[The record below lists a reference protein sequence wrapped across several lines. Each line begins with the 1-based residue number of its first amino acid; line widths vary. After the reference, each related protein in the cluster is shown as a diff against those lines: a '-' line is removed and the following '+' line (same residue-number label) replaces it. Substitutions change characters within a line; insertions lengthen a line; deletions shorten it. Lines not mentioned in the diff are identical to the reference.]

1 MSVAVIVVNYGTA
14 DLAIQSVD
22 SVLERTHG
30 GRKVEV
36 HLVDNASPGGDAER
50 FRAAAEGWGDRVTLW
65 LEETNHGFGRGNNL
79 VIKELAAHAQPP
91 DYVFLLNPDA
101 WLDNEA
107 VDILAGHLDANPKV
121 GAVGASVANPDSGP
135 AVACFRFPGI
145 AHETANAMK
154 FGPYSKL
161 MKNRL
166 APFPPDRPTG
176 PVDWVTGAAVM
187 FRLSAVQD
195 AGFFDPVF
203 FLYYEEVDL
212 MHRLTQAGWAIHYVL
227 EARVMHDEG
236 SSTQVQSRATDRR
249 RRPPY
254 VYRSWRHYY
263 SKTHG
268 RGQALWAAL
277 CIYVAGAVGLVLA
290 KLRRRSVVLPL
301 HFFRD
306 HWKYTIAPLA
316 GLGRDAEYDADVA
329 RYAALRPVCAVEPE
343 QAMDQTPDHMPVRG
357 SVNCNPP
364 GIGFWALIAEDLRTH
379 DSDFFAQGF
388 WALFWHRFG
397 NWRMS
402 LKPRILRGPF
412 SLIYKAMHKVTQW
425 VCGIDLPYSMP
436 IGRRVK
442 LEHFGGMILVADRIG
457 DDVTVRQNT
466 TFGIAGL
473 HAPFG
478 RPKIGDR
485 VEIGVGAVLVGN
497 IEIGAGAIIGAN
509 AVVVKDV
516 APGTVVGGVPA
527 RELGQ
532 PLLAVT
538 EEDRRHG

>member
-1 MSVAVIVVNYGTA
+1 MSVAVIIVNYGTA
-14 DLAIQSVD
+14 DLSIQSVE
-22 SVLERTHG
+22 SVLARSHG
-30 GRKVEV
+30 GRAVEV
-36 HLVDNASPGGDAER
+36 HLVDNASPGDDAER
-50 FRAAAEGWGDRVTLW
+50 FRAASEGWGDRVTLW
-65 LEETNHGFGRGNNL
+65 LEDTNHGFGRGNNL
-79 VIKELAAHAQPP
+79 VLHALAARETPP
-91 DYVFLLNPDA
+91 DYAFLLNPDA

-107 VDILAGHLDANPKV
+107 VDVLAGYLDAHPEV

-135 AVACFRFPGI
+135 AVACFRFPGL

-161 MKNRL
+161 MKNHL
-166 APFPPDRPTG
+166 APFPPERPTG

-187 FRLSAVQD
+187 FRLSAVQGVD
-195 AGFFDPVF
+195 FFDPVF
-203 FLYYEEVDL
+203 FLYFEEVDL
-212 MHRLTQAGWAIHYVL
+212 MYRLTQAGWGIHYVQ
-227 EARVMHDEG
+227 EAKVMHDEG

-277 CIYVAGAVGLVLA
+277 CIYAAGAIGVPLA
-290 KLRRRSVVLPL
+290 KLRSRQIALPL
-301 HFFRD
+301 NFFRD
-306 HWKYTIAPLA
+306 HWTYTIAPLA
-316 GLGRDAEYDADVA
+316 GLSRDADYDADVA
-329 RYAALRPVCAVEPE
+329 RYTARSIDSEP
-343 QAMDQTPDHMPVRG
+343 AMDQTLTDRPARG
-357 SVNCNPP
+357 TTNCNPP

-379 DSDFFAQGF
+379 EADFFSQGF

-402 LKPRILRGPF
+402 LKPRLLRAPF
-412 SLIYKAMHKVTQW
+412 SVIYKIMYKVTQW

-436 IGRRVK
+436 IGRRLK

-457 DDVTVRQNT
+457 DDVIVRQNT
-466 TFGIAGL
+466 TFGISGL
-473 HAPFG
+473 HAPRG
-478 RPKIGDR
+478 WPRIGDR
-485 VEIGVGAVLVGN
+485 VEIGVGAVVVGN
-497 IEIGAGAIIGAN
+497 IEIGAGAVIGAN

-527 RELGQ
+527 RELRR
-532 PLLAVT
+532 LVLAVT
-538 EEDRRHG
+538 EESSRRHG

>member
-14 DLAIQSVD
+14 ELAIQAVD
-22 SVLERTHG
+22 SVLAHTHG
-30 GRKVEV
+30 GREVEV
-36 HLVDNASPGGDAER
+36 HLVDNASPEDDAER
-50 FRAAAEGWGDRVTLW
+50 FRAAGEGWGARVTLW
-65 LEETNHGFGRGNNL
+65 LEDTNHGFGRGNNL
-79 VIKELAAHAQPP
+79 VIQTLAARETPP

-101 WLDNEA
+101 WLENEA
-107 VDILAGHLDANPKV
+107 VDILAGYLDSHPKV

-135 AVACFRFPGI
+135 AVACFRFPGL

-166 APFPPDRPTG
+166 APFPPERPTG

-187 FRLSAVQD
+187 FRLSAVRD
-195 AGFFDPVF
+195 VGFFDPVF
-203 FLYYEEVDL
+203 FLYFEEVDL
-212 MHRLTQAGWAIHYVL
+212 MYRLTQAGWAIHYVL
-227 EARVMHDEG
+227 EAKVMHDEG

-277 CIYVAGAVGLVLA
+277 CIYAAGAVGLVLA

-329 RYAALRPVCAVEPE
+329 RYAAPAQVPTIDPE
-343 QAMDQTPDHMPVRG
+343 RDMDQELSGLSARG
-357 SVNCNPP
+357 TVNCNPP
-364 GIGFWALIAEDLRTH
+364 DIGFWALIAEDFRTH
-379 DSDFFAQGF
+379 DSEFFSQGF

-402 LKPRILRGPF
+402 LKPRIVRVPF
-412 SLIYKAMHKVTQW
+412 SLCYKVMHKVTQW

-436 IGRRVK
+436 VGRRLK

-457 DDVTVRQNT
+457 DDVMVRQNT

-473 HAPFG
+473 HAPRG
-478 RPKIGDR
+478 RPRIGDR
-485 VEIGVGAVLVGN
+485 VEIGVGAVLVGD

-516 APGTVVGGVPA
+516 APGAVVGGVPA
-527 RELGQ
+527 RELRQ
-532 PLLAVT
+532 PVLAVT
-538 EEDRRHG
+538 EDDRRHG

>member
-22 SVLERTHG
+22 SVLERVHG
-30 GRKVEV
+30 GRAVEV
-36 HLVDNASPGGDAER
+36 HLVDNASPGEDAEQ
-50 FRAAAEGWGDRVTLW
+50 FRAKSEAWSDRVTLW
-65 LEETNHGFGRGNNL
+65 LEETNHGFGRANNL
-79 VIKELAAHAQPP
+79 VMHALAARETPP

-107 VDILAGHLDANPKV
+107 IDILAGYLDAHPKV

-135 AVACFRFPGI
+135 AVACFRFPGL

-161 MKNRL
+161 MKNHL

-187 FRLSAVQD
+187 FRLSAVRD
-195 AGFFDPVF
+195 VGFFDPVF
-203 FLYYEEVDL
+203 FLYFEEVDL
-212 MHRLTQAGWAIHYVL
+212 MYRLTQAGWGMHYVQD
-227 EARVMHDEG
+227 AKVMHDEG

-277 CIYVAGAVGLVLA
+277 CIYAAGAIGIPLA
-290 KLRRRSVVLPL
+290 KLRGRTIALPL
-301 HFFRD
+301 NFFRD
-306 HWKYTIAPLA
+306 HWRYTIAPLA
-316 GLGRDAEYDADVA
+316 GIMRDPDYDAEVA
-329 RYAALRPVCAVEPE
+329 RYAASGQLGDAE
-343 QAMDQTPDHMPVRG
+343 RG
-357 SVNCNPP
+357 TTNCNPN
-364 GIGFWALIAEDLRTH
+364 GIGFWALVAEDFRTH
-379 DSDFFAQGF
+379 NKDAFSQGF

-402 LKPRILRGPF
+402 LRPWLVRAPF
-412 SLIYKAMHKVTQW
+412 SLIYKIMHKVTQW

-436 IGRRVK
+436 VGRR
-442 LEHFGGMILVADRIG
+442 LTIEHFGGIVLSAERIG
-457 DDVTVRQNT
+457 DDVTLRQNT
-466 TFGIAGL
+466 TFGVAGL
-473 HAPFG
+473 HATTG
-478 RPKIGDR
+478 RPVIGNGVEVGAGVVVVGPITIGD
-485 VEIGVGAVLVGN
+485 GAV
-497 IEIGAGAIIGAN
+497 IGAN
-509 AVVVKDV
+509 AVVIRDV
-516 APGTVVGGVPA
+516 PPGAMVGGVPA
-527 RELGQ
+527 RVLTRPEPVLQTG
-532 PLLAVT
+532 
-538 EEDRRHG
+538 ERRHG